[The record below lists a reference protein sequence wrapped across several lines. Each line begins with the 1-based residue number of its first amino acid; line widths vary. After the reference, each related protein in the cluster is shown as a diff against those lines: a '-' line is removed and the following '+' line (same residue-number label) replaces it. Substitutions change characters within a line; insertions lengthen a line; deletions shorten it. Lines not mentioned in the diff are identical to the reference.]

1 MPLISQVEDLNHWFV
16 SFVNIWSE
24 TLPTETE
31 STVYYI
37 WPYNCGFTIINYG
50 FTIVNYSL
58 FQ

>member
-50 FTIVNYSL
+50 FTK
-58 FQ
+58 